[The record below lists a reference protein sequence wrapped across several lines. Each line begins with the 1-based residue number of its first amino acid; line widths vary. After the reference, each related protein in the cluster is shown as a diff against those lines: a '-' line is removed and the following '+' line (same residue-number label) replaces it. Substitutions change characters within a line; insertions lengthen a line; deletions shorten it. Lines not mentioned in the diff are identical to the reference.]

1 MVDHNSGKEPQKKL
15 SAKIIEK
22 RRRNCF
28 LAACIVPPVLLFTVF
43 YIYPFIYA
51 FYISLFEWSGYS
63 KNMLFVG
70 LKNFYRLAGDGVV
83 LQGLKNNL
91 FFLFWSTLII
101 FIFSLFF
108 AISITRLRLKFA
120 GFFRIIFFF
129 PNVLSIIVIG
139 VLWMFIYNPN
149 IGLLNFILNSF
160 NLGNLIQDWLGD
172 PNMVMP
178 SLVAPQAWMYIGFYM
193 VLFIGAIQNVPE
205 EYYESATIDGAN
217 QFKQQFYITVPL
229 IWGTLRTAFVFFVV
243 NAFARTFALV
253 YVVTRGGP
261 NRASEL
267 LTTYLYETAFVH
279 GNFGYGTAIGV
290 VLFVVVAVI
299 SFLILKLSRREIVE
313 Y

>member
-1 MVDHNSGKEPQKKL
+1 MTRKTDNAKRKNNSKE
-15 SAKIIEK
+15 
-22 RRRNCF
+22 RRLKNQF
-28 LAACIVPPVLLFTVF
+28 LAVCIVPPLVLYTVF
-43 YIYPFIYA
+43 YVYPFIYA
-51 FYISLFEWSGYS
+51 FYICLFEWSGYS

-70 LKNFYRLAGDGVV
+70 LKNIYRLFGDAVV

-91 FFLFWSTLII
+91 FFLFWSTFII
-101 FIFSLFF
+101 FIFSLYF
-108 AISITRLRLKFA
+108 AVSITRMRLKFA
-120 GFFRIIFFF
+120 GFYRVIFFF

-149 IGLLNFILNSF
+149 IGLLNYILNAAG
-160 NLGNLIQDWLGD
+160 LGGLIHDWLGD
-172 PNMVMP
+172 QKMVMP
-178 SLVAPQAWMYIGFYM
+178 SLIAPQAWMYIGFYM

-217 QFKQQFYITVPL
+217 QAMQQFYITIPL
-229 IWGTLRTAFVFFVV
+229 IWGTMRTAFVFFVV

-253 YVVTRGGP
+253 YVVTNGGP

-290 VLFVVVAVI
+290 VLFAVVAFI
-299 SFLILKLSRREIVE
+299 SFLVLRLSKREIVE